1 LAEVVLA
8 KPAADALRALP
19 PPLDEAAL
27 DALTVLESD
36 PEAGDA
42 HGVGC
47 VACGR
52 CGSDPS
58 GCCTPCTTT
67 QRWCASG
74 RFATG
79 QSPTGAIPA
88 SRSTSNPAL
97 TDVLV
102 RDRVMYADDQPVQ
115 LATS

>member
-1 LAEVVLA
+1 M
-8 KPAADALRALP
+8 
-19 PPLDEAAL
+19 
-27 DALTVLESD
+27 
-36 PEAGDA
+36 
-42 HGVGC
+42 
-47 VACGR
+47 
-52 CGSDPS
+52 
-58 GCCTPCTTT
+58 T